1 MSAGDR
7 EPPARGGRDALPR
20 PKKRLGQHFLTDPRL
35 LGRIADTLECTRDD
49 TVIEIGPGRG
59 ALTEQLL
66 TRAGRVIAIELD
78 RELAPMLAARW
89 KDEPRFTLVEGDVL
103 EQDLAAL
110 AGGPYLLAG
119 NVPYNITTP
128 ILFHAMRRPR
138 PTRAIYLV
146 QREVAERVAAAPGS
160 EDYGA
165 LSVNV
170 QALAVPTMLFTV
182 GAKSFTPP
190 PKVESAVI
198 RIVPRTDPMMRED
211 EEESFRVFVQ
221 AAFGLRRK
229 QMRRVLRTVWGVD
242 ADRADAIL
250 ADAAVNPEARPETLS
265 PEDFLKLLRSENRAK
280 GLRGPETK

>member
-1 MSAGDR
+1 MS
-7 EPPARGGRDALPR
+7 DALPR

-35 LGRIADTLECTRDD
+35 LGRIADALAVTRDD

-78 RELAPMLAARW
+78 RELAPILAARW
-89 KDEPRFTLVEGDVL
+89 RDEPRFTLVEGDVL
-103 EQDLAAL
+103 EQDLGAL
-110 AGGPYLLAG
+110 AGGSYLLAG

-128 ILFHAMRRPR
+128 ILFHAMQRPR
-138 PTRAIYLV
+138 PTRAVYLV
-146 QREVAERVAAAPGS
+146 QKEVADRVVAAPGS

-170 QALAVPTMLFTV
+170 QALAEAKLLFTV

-198 RIVPRTDPMMRED
+198 RVVPRATPLLEEG
-211 EEESFRVFVQ
+211 EEEPFRLLVQ
-221 AAFGLRRK
+221 GAFGLRRK
-229 QMRRVLRTVWGVD
+229 QMRRVLRTVKGWD
-242 ADRADAIL
+242 APRADAALLEAGI
-250 ADAAVNPEARPETLS
+250 DPEARPETLA
-265 PEDFLKLLRSENRAK
+265 PVDFLRLLRAVR
-280 GLRGPETK
+280 

>member
-1 MSAGDR
+1 MSA
-7 EPPARGGRDALPR
+7 PLPR

-35 LGRIADTLECTRDD
+35 LGRIADALACTRDD

-59 ALTEQLL
+59 ALTEHLL
-66 TRAGRVIAIELD
+66 QRAGRVIAIELD
-78 RELAPMLAARW
+78 RELAPILRERW
-89 KDEPRFTLVEGDVL
+89 KDEPRFSLVEGDVL
-103 EQDLAAL
+103 EQDLGAL

-138 PTRAIYLV
+138 PTRAVYLV
-146 QREVAERVAAAPGS
+146 QKEVADRVVAPPGS
-160 EDYGA
+160 DDYGA

-170 QALAVPTMLFTV
+170 QALADVERLFLV

-198 RIVPRTDPMMRED
+198 RVVPRAMPLMDD
-211 EEESFRVFVQ
+211 AEEEPFRTFVQ

-229 QMRRVLRTVWGVD
+229 QMRRVLRTVFAWD
-242 ADRADAIL
+242 AARADSVL
-250 ADAAVNPEARPETLS
+250 AAAGIDPETRPETL
-265 PEDFLKLLRSENRAK
+265 
-280 GLRGPETK
+280 GPEAYLEILRNK

>member
-1 MSAGDR
+1 VSSAAGDR
-7 EPPARGGRDALPR
+7 LPR

-35 LGRIADTLECTRDD
+35 LGRIADTLEATRDD

-66 TRAGRVIAIELD
+66 QRAGRVIAIELD
-78 RELAPMLAARW
+78 RELAPMLAERW
-89 KDEPRFTLVEGDVL
+89 KHEPRFQMVEGDVL
-103 EQDLAAL
+103 EQDVAAL

-146 QREVAERVAAAPGS
+146 QKEVADRVVAPPGS
-160 EDYGA
+160 HDYGA

-170 QALAVPTMLFTV
+170 QALAEATLLFNV

-198 RIVPRTDPMMRED
+198 RIVPRAEAMLRLDGQLWVAAQTDASRVAHGED
-211 EEESFRVFVQ
+211 LE
-221 AAFGLRRK
+221 RR
-229 QMRRVLRTVWGVD
+229 
-242 ADRADAIL
+242 
-250 ADAAVNPEARPETLS
+250 AR
-265 PEDFLKLLRSENRAK
+265 
-280 GLRGPETK
+280 G